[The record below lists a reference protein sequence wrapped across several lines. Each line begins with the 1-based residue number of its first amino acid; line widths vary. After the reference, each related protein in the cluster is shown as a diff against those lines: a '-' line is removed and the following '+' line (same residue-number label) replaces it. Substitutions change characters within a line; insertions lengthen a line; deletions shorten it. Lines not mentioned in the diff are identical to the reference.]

1 MHERMRSALWVT
13 YLQAKT
19 LFVIFTL
26 YDCLVSNRS
35 ITNALGRAK
44 VLALF
49 RWNLLPGKLRLLPW
63 WWRNF
68 TSKQSG
74 VFLGRRAWWRALPSS
89 VWTGRDGH
97 ERGKHVSLLS
107 RFEPDT
113 RDELSV
119 FRRIIHASIPSVL
132 LAKTNYGAKF
142 VWGLIC
148 SSTTLRVPQ
157 YFFLT
162 SSQASTRLLNT
173 ETSVL

>member
-49 RWNLLPGKLRLLPW
+49 RRNLQPGEVFARLLPW

-68 TSKQSG
+68 TSKKSG
-74 VFLGRRAWWRALPSS
+74 LFLGRRARWRALPSLIPSS

-119 FRRIIHASIPSVL
+119 IIRIIHASINSVL

-142 VWGLIC
+142 VWGWFVC
-148 SSTTLRVPQ
+148 
-157 YFFLT
+157 
-162 SSQASTRLLNT
+162 
-173 ETSVL
+173 